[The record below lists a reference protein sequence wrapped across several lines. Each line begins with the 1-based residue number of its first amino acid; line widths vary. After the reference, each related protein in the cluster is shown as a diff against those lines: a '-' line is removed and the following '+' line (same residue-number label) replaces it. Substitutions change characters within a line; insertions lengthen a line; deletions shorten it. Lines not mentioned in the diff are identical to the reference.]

1 MISVCIATY
10 NGDKYISKQIVS
22 ILSQLTDSDE
32 IIISDDGSK
41 DDTLD
46 IVSAFHD
53 ERIKVFKNE
62 GCHGVVPNFENALR
76 HAKGDIIFFS
86 DQDDIWA
93 ENKVEVMVKA
103 LEDAELVVHDAL
115 IMDKDDSVSDVNYFS
130 LRPPHAGFW
139 KNLYKNCFVG
149 SCMAFRASLL
159 PKVLPFPKH
168 ILWHDMW
175 IGLMASRTGRVKFI
189 DDPLLYYRRH
199 GDNASP
205 TGERSTFSRGKQL
218 EYRLQMLYY
227 TLSRNITYSLNSYIR
242 K

>member
-10 NGDKYISKQIVS
+10 NGGKYFKKQLDS
-22 ILSQLTDSDE
+22 ILTQLGNIDE
-32 IIISDDGSK
+32 VIVSDDGSK
-41 DDTLD
+41 DETIKVIDSFRD
-46 IVSAFHD
+46 D
-53 ERIKVFKNE
+53 RIKIYHND
-62 GCHGVVPNFENALR
+62 GPHGVVPNFENALR

-103 LEDAELVVHDAL
+103 LEDADLVVHDAL
-115 IMDKDDSVSDVNYFS
+115 IMDKDDNVSDVNYYS
-130 LRPPHAGFW
+130 LRPPHEGFW

-175 IGLMASRTGRVKFI
+175 IGLMASKIGRVKFI
-189 DDPLLYYRRH
+189 DDKLLYYRRH

-205 TGERSTFSRGKQL
+205 TGEKSTFSVGKQL

-227 TLSRNITYSLNSYIR
+227 TAVR
-242 K
+242 

>member
-1 MISVCIATY
+1 MISVCMATY
-10 NGDKYISKQIVS
+10 KGAIYIEKQLDS
-22 ILSQLTDSDE
+22 ILSQLSSDDE
-32 IIISDDGSK
+32 IVVSDDGSK
-41 DDTLD
+41 DET
-46 IVSAFHD
+46 I
-53 ERIKVFKNE
+53 RIIENLGDGRLKVYKNT
-62 GCHGVVPNFENALR
+62 GNHGVVPNFENALR

-103 LEDAELVVHDAL
+103 LEDADLVVHDAL
-115 IMDKDDSVSDVNYFS
+115 IMDKDDNVSDVNYYS
-130 LRPPHAGFW
+130 LRPPHEGFW

-175 IGLMASRTGRVKFI
+175 IGLMASKIGCVKFI
-189 DDPLLYYRRH
+189 DDKLLYYRRH

-205 TGERSTFSRGKQL
+205 TGEKSTFSVGKQL

-227 TLSRNITYSLNSYIR
+227 TAVR
-242 K
+242 